1 MQSIRGIFK
10 DGVVHPSEQVSYGE
24 FHPVIITFL
33 DTPTTATTVGISSDE
48 SASGWDRLLSVIEE
62 CQMETG
68 IPDLADQHDHYL
80 YGTPKHD
87 DQGT

>member
-10 DGVVHPSEQVSYGE
+10 DGVVHPSEQVSYSE

-68 IPDLADQHDHYL
+68 ITDLADQHDHYL
-80 YGTPKHD
+80 YG
-87 DQGT
+87 

>member
-1 MQSIRGIFK
+1 M
-10 DGVVHPSEQVSYGE
+10 
-24 FHPVIITFL
+24 

-68 IPDLADQHDHYL
+68 ITDLADQHDHYL